1 MKKII
6 AIFVLAAGLVSGTA
20 RAQGKFGFIRVDE
33 MVSYMPEL
41 KKIDTL
47 LVIYQNDSLPRT
59 YNYLLSQY
67 KYYDSVASDSA
78 HQTAIVRQQAA
89 NQRNEFLGELQNWQN
104 TAQAL
109 IEQKQNML
117 LQPVYDKV
125 FKAINDVAK
134 EKGYTYV
141 FSKEALLVSPPAD
154 DLIPLVA
161 EKLKVKVP
169 TNTPGNQTNA
179 PVKPAGKTGN

>member
-1 MKKII
+1 MKKFI
-6 AIFVLAAGLVSGTA
+6 AILVLAAGLVSGTVQ
-20 RAQGKFGFIRVDE
+20 AQNKFGYIRVDE

-47 LVIYQNDSLPRT
+47 LVVFQNDSLPRT

-67 KYYDSVASDSA
+67 KYYDSIASDSIR
-78 HQTAIVRQQAA
+78 QTAIVRQQAA
-89 NQRNEFLGELQNWQN
+89 SQRNDFLGELQNWQS

-109 IEQKQNML
+109 VEQKQNML

-134 EKGYTYV
+134 EKGYTYI

-169 TNTPGNQTNA
+169 ANPPTNQTTT
-179 PVKPAGKTGN
+179 PTKPTGKIGN

>member
-20 RAQGKFGFIRVDE
+20 YAQNKFGYIRVDE
-33 MVSYMPEL
+33 MVSLMPEL

-47 LVIYQNDSLPRT
+47 LQTFQNDSLPRT

-67 KYYDSVASDSA
+67 QRYDSITADSA
-78 HQTAIVRQQAA
+78 HQPLVVRQEAA
-89 NQRNEFLGELQNWQN
+89 KQRADYLGELQNWQSS
-104 TAQAL
+104 AQSL
-109 IEQKQNML
+109 IEAKQNAL

-125 FKAINDVAK
+125 LKAIDEVAK
-134 EKGYTYV
+134 EKGYNYI
-141 FSKEALLVSPPAD
+141 FNKEALLIQPAAD
-154 DLIPLVA
+154 NLLPMVA

-169 TNTPGNQTNA
+169 
-179 PVKPAGKTGN
+179 PAGQTQATQKPPGKN

>member
-6 AIFVLAAGLVSGTA
+6 AILVLAAGLVSGTVH
-20 RAQGKFGFIRVDE
+20 AQTKFGYIRVDE

-47 LVIYQNDSLPRT
+47 LAIYQNDSLPRT

-67 KYYDSVASDSA
+67 KYYDSVASDSI
-78 HQTAIVRQQAA
+78 HQTAIVRQQAST
-89 NQRNEFLGELQNWQN
+89 QRNEFIAELQNWQS

-125 FKAINDVAK
+125 LKAIDDVAK
-134 EKGYTYV
+134 EKGYGYV
-141 FSKEALLVSPPAD
+141 FNREALLVSPPAD
-154 DLIPLVA
+154 NLIPMVA
-161 EKLKVKVP
+161 EKLKVKLP
-169 TNTPGNQTNA
+169 TPGTQTSTQK
-179 PVKPAGKTGN
+179 PVLPKTGN

>member
-6 AIFVLAAGLVSGTA
+6 AIFVLAAGLVSGTVH
-20 RAQGKFGFIRVDE
+20 AQTKFGYIRVDE

-47 LVIYQNDSLPRT
+47 LAIYQNDSLPRT

-67 KYYDSVASDSA
+67 KYYDSIASDSLR
-78 HQTAIVRQQAA
+78 QTSIVRQQASS
-89 NQRNEFLGELQNWQN
+89 QRNEFIAELQNWQS

-109 IEQKQNML
+109 VEQKQNML

-125 FKAINDVAK
+125 LKAIDDVAK
-134 EKGYTYV
+134 EKGYGYV
-141 FSKEALLVSPPAD
+141 FNREALLVSPPAD
-154 DLIPLVA
+154 NLIPLVA

-169 TNTPGNQTNA
+169 
-179 PVKPAGKTGN
+179 PAGTQTSTQKPVVPKTGN